1 MEKQKI
7 MLQRLPLLFSGLLAT
22 GFFAFT
28 LFSPQTGGSDEE
40 KEAVIMQTVMRNLE
54 RYHFSPAELDDE
66 FSTAAY
72 RAYLDQLDGARL
84 FFCKEDLDKL
94 SGYRNL
100 LDDQARE
107 GKLDFFN
114 AVMAVYDAN
123 RIKTQEWYR
132 DILSEP
138 FDLEKGGT
146 FEVREKESEWTPNA
160 VAQRVYWEEYL
171 LRDAIRRVNQKMEE
185 AAKDTTLTE
194 QPTAIELEKEVREDI
209 LETFDNYYDRLDKA
223 KRSQR
228 LSSYINALTGMFDPH
243 TNYLRPRDKENF
255 DIRFSGRLEGI
266 GATLQATD
274 EYTKVTSLVVGG
286 PAWKGKEI
294 EEDDMIMAVRQDDQK
309 EAVDIKGM
317 TIDDVVDKIRGP
329 KGTVVHLTVKKP
341 TGEISE
347 ISITRD
353 IIVIDDKFARSLIL
367 DGKEEGEQIGYIY
380 LPSFYADFQNEDGHF
395 SAEDVKVEIEKLKNV
410 GVDGIIL
417 DLRDNGGGSL
427 AEVVKMS
434 GLFIEKGPVVQ
445 VKDRRDNLDV
455 LRDTDPEVQYDGPLA
470 IMVNNG
476 SASASEIIAA
486 ALQDYDRAVIVGSSS
501 TFGKGTVQ
509 RFIDLDRTI
518 RGYEEVK
525 PLGTVKLTIQKFFR
539 VDGGSTQLRG
549 VVPDIVL
556 PDVYAYIESGE
567 KRQEN
572 ALEWTQIAPV
582 KHEQDAFIIGN
593 IDLLR
598 KRSAERVGNNATF
611 ALVEENAT
619 RFKRLRDRNTFPLS
633 LEDYQQREQ
642 ADDEE
647 AKKYKKMF
655 KDEVVGG
662 VANLA
667 VDLPTFE
674 EDESKKD
681 RNDEFIKD
689 VKRDVYIN
697 ETLYILNDLINMK
710 MGMGMKE

>member
-1 MEKQKI
+1 MF
-7 MLQRLPLLFSGLLAT
+7 QRLPLLFSGLLAT
-22 GFFAFT
+22 SFFAFA
-28 LFSPQTGGSDEE
+28 LFSPQTDGSDDE
-40 KEAVIMQTVMRNLE
+40 KEAVIIQTALRNLE
-54 RYHFSPAELDDE
+54 RYHFSPIEINDD
-66 FSTAAY
+66 FSVEAY
-72 RAYLDQLDGARL
+72 ENYLDNLDGARL
-84 FFCKEDLDKL
+84 FFCQEDLDKL
-94 SGYRNL
+94 SSYRKQI
-100 LDDQARE
+100 DDE
-107 GKLDFFN
+107 IKTGKVDFFN

-123 RIKTQEWYR
+123 RAKTQAWYQ
-132 DILSEP
+132 DILSKP

-146 FEVREKESEWTPNA
+146 LELKDEDSEWMPNA
-160 VAQRVYWEEYL
+160 VVQREYWEEYL
-171 LRDAIRRVNQKMEE
+171 LRDAIRRVERKQKEV
-185 AAKDTTLTE
+185 AKDSTLTE
-194 QPTAIELEKEVREDI
+194 KPSLAAIEEEIREDI
-209 LETFDNYYDRLDKA
+209 KETFDNYYKRLDKM

-228 LSSYINALTGMFDPH
+228 LSNYINSLTGVFDPH

-266 GATLQATD
+266 GATLKATD
-274 EYTKVTSLVVGG
+274 EYTQVTSLVVGG
-286 PAWKGKEI
+286 PAWKGKQLK
-294 EEDDMIMAVRQDDQK
+294 EDDWITAVRQDDET

-317 TIDDVVDKIRGP
+317 IIDDVVSMIRGP

-341 TGEISE
+341 TGDIIEVAIQ
-347 ISITRD
+347 RD

-380 LPSFYADFQNEDGHF
+380 LPSFYADFQNDDGHF
-395 SAEDVKVEIEKLKNV
+395 CAEDVKIEIEKLKNV

-434 GLFIEKGPVVQ
+434 GLFIEKGPIVQ

-470 IMVNNG
+470 IMVNNN

-486 ALQDYDRAVIVGSSS
+486 ALQDYGRAVIVGSNS

-539 VDGGSTQLRG
+539 IDGGSTQLRG

-556 PDVYAYIESGE
+556 PDLYSYIESGE
-567 KRQEN
+567 KRQDN
-572 ALEWTQIAPV
+572 AMEWSQIAAV
-582 KHEQDAFIIGN
+582 DHKQDAFV
-593 IDLLR
+593 IDDLNLLR
-598 KRSAERVGNNATF
+598 KRSEARVSKHPTF
-611 ALVEENAT
+611 TLVEENAT

-633 LEDYQQREQ
+633 LQGYKAREA

-647 AKKYKKMF
+647 AKKYKNMF
-655 KDEVVGG
+655 KKDINTG
-662 VANLA
+662 VRNLA
-667 VDLPTFE
+667 IDLPAFE
-674 EDESKKD
+674 EDESKQA
-681 RNDEFIKD
+681 RNDAFIKD
-689 VKRDVYIN
+689 VKRDIYID